1 MPKHPSV
8 VINLAEDSSDSDAE
22 TETESDA
29 PQPMAML
36 SGLDQFLKDARK
48 SVEVSISYRWDHI
61 IYELRIG
68 LFA

>member
-48 SVEVSISYRWDHI
+48 SVEVSISYR
-61 IYELRIG
+61 
-68 LFA
+68 